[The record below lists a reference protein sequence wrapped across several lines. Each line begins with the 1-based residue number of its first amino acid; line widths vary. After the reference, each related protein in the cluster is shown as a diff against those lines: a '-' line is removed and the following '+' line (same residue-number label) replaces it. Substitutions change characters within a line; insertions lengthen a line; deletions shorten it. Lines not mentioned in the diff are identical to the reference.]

1 MTTAATPIHD
11 AERLTTDE
19 VAARAASSHGFTNAA
34 SIQLLAASENTTYLV
49 TESDAKR
56 ERSAVIRV
64 HRDAYHDPA
73 AIESEL
79 VWLDVLAQRGGL
91 RVVRPLTTAWGER
104 VLTFP
109 VAGGVRHAVAFERV
123 RGSHPDPGAL
133 AGEHF
138 HRLGAIAGTLHNS
151 LRHLHRPVSRFSW
164 DWQHTLGAAGRWGRW
179 ENAPGVTPDLAV
191 QIAPAVRL
199 LLNRIAV
206 YGEAAH
212 RFGLIHADLRIANLL
227 LDETGHT
234 VIDFDDCGFG
244 WFMYDFASA
253 VSFLETDPRLPEWQ
267 AAWVAGYRTVRQ
279 LMRTDEQMMA
289 SFVLMRRLMLL
300 ARMGTYPDAAE
311 QGEHRETFAE
321 GTATLARRYV
331 DWAGQLT
338 ATA

>member
-1 MTTAATPIHD
+1 MATTATPVHD
-11 AERLTTDE
+11 AERLTTDD
-19 VAARAASSHGFTNAA
+19 VAVRAASSHGFTGAA

-49 TESDAKR
+49 TESGAQR

-64 HRDAYHDPA
+64 HRDGYHDPA

-79 VWLDVLAQRGGL
+79 AWLDVLKQRGGL
-91 RVVRPLTTAWGER
+91 RVVRPLATAWGER
-104 VLTFP
+104 VLSFP

-123 RGSHPDPGAL
+123 NGTHLDPAEL

-151 LRHLHRPVSRFSW
+151 LRHVHRPVSRFSW
-164 DWQHTLGAAGRWGRW
+164 DWQHALGASARWGHW
-179 ENAPGVTPDLAV
+179 EDGPGVTPEIV
-191 QIAPAVRL
+191 RQIAPAVRL

-212 RFGLIHADLRIANLL
+212 RFGLIHADLRIANLM